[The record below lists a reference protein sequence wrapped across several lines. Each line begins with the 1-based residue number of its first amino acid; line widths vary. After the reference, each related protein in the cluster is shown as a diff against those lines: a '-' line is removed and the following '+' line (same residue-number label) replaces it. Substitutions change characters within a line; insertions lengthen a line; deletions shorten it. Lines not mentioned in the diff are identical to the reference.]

1 MDEVFLF
8 GKYEMLSLL
17 IDLKGEIILK
27 KKLLTLLT
35 LISMGFVTACAPEA
49 PESVVEEEQSEETVV
64 DESKKET
71 SYPLTIEDASGREV
85 IIEEEPERIVSTSPS
100 ETEILFALGLGEKI
114 VGVSDYADY
123 PKEALEIEKVGGVVD
138 PNAEAIIDLEP
149 DLVITGI
156 SMSNDVVDK
165 LANLDLK
172 IYKNDGQTL
181 EEILNNILKIGQV
194 VNAQLEAEELVADM
208 QADID
213 GVKAAVKDVEEEDKK
228 KVYLEFTP
236 GWTVGSGEFLDELIQ
251 VAGGINV
258 ASELDGWAEVNEE
271 KIIEEDP
278 DVILFAKDAVDFET
292 EEPLED
298 LIRER
303 SGWEKISA
311 IENDRVIGIDNNTVS
326 RIGPRVT
333 EALKKFAEAI
343 YPELYS
349 E

>member
-1 MDEVFLF
+1 M
-8 GKYEMLSLL
+8 
-17 IDLKGEIILK
+17 K
-27 KKLLTLLT
+27 KKLLTVLT
-35 LISMGFVTACAPEA
+35 LLSMAFVTACAPNDTE
-49 PESVVEEEQSEETVV
+49 PVVEEEVSEETVS
-64 DESKKET
+64 DESGKET
-71 SYPLTIEDASGREV
+71 KYPLTIEDASGRKITV
-85 IIEEEPERIVSTSPS
+85 EEEPEKIVSTSPS
-100 ETEILFALGLGEKI
+100 ETEILFALGLDDKI

-123 PKEALEIEKVGGVVD
+123 PEAALDKDKVGGVVD
-138 PNAEAIIDLEP
+138 PNAEAIIDLEA
-149 DLVITGI
+149 DIVISGI
-156 SMSNDVVDK
+156 SMSEDVVDK
-165 LANLDLK
+165 LANLDLT
-172 IYKNDGQTL
+172 IYKNDGQSL
-181 EEILNNILKIGQV
+181 DEILNNILKIGKL
-194 VNAQLEAEELVADM
+194 VNAQAEAEELVADM

-213 GVKAAVKDVEEEDKK
+213 EVKEAVKDVPEEEKQ

-278 DVILFAKDAVDFET
+278 DVILYAKDAVDFET

-303 SGWEKISA
+303 SGWENISA
-311 IENDRVIGIDNNTVS
+311 IENDRVIGIDENTVS

-333 EALKKFAEAI
+333 DALKKFAEAI

>member
-1 MDEVFLF
+1 
-8 GKYEMLSLL
+8 
-17 IDLKGEIILK
+17 
-27 KKLLTLLT
+27 
-35 LISMGFVTACAPEA
+35 MGFVTACAPNDTE
-49 PESVVEEEQSEETVV
+49 PVVEEELSEETVS
-64 DESKKET
+64 EENGKET
-71 SYPLTIEDASGREV
+71 EYPLTIEDASGREITV
-85 IIEEEPERIVSTSPS
+85 EEEPERIVSTSPS
-100 ETEILFALGLGEKI
+100 ETEILFALGQEDKI

-123 PKEALEIEKVGGVVD
+123 PEAALEKEKVGGVVD
-138 PNAEAIIDLEP
+138 PNAEAIIDLEA
-149 DLVITGI
+149 DIVITGI
-156 SMSNDVVDK
+156 SMSEDVVDK
-165 LANLDLK
+165 LANLDLT
-172 IYKNDGQTL
+172 IYKNDGQSL
-181 EEILNNILKIGQV
+181 EEILNNILKIGKL
-194 VNAQLEAEELVADM
+194 VNAQNEAEELVADM

-213 GVKAAVKDVEEEDKK
+213 EVKEAVKDVPEEEKQ

-258 ASELDGWAEVNEE
+258 ASELEGWAEVNEE

-278 DVILFAKDAVDFET
+278 DVILYAKDAVDFET

-311 IENDRVIGIDNNTVS
+311 IENDRVIGIDENTVS

-333 EALKKFAEAI
+333 DALKKFAEAI

>member
-1 MDEVFLF
+1 MA
-8 GKYEMLSLL
+8 
-17 IDLKGEIILK
+17 
-27 KKLLTLLT
+27 
-35 LISMGFVTACAPEA
+35 FVTACAPNDTE
-49 PESVVEEEQSEETVV
+49 PVVEEEVSEETVS
-64 DESKKET
+64 DESGKET
-71 SYPLTIEDASGREV
+71 KYPLTIEDASGRKITV
-85 IIEEEPERIVSTSPS
+85 EEEPEKIVSTSPS
-100 ETEILFALGLGEKI
+100 ETEILFALGLDDKI

-123 PKEALEIEKVGGVVD
+123 PEAALDKDKVGGVVD
-138 PNAEAIIDLEP
+138 PNAEAIIDLEA
-149 DLVITGI
+149 DIVISGI
-156 SMSNDVVDK
+156 SMSEDVVDK
-165 LANLDLK
+165 LANLDLT
-172 IYKNDGQTL
+172 IYKNDGQSL
-181 EEILNNILKIGQV
+181 DEILNNILKIGKL
-194 VNAQLEAEELVADM
+194 VNAQAEAEELVADM

-213 GVKAAVKDVEEEDKK
+213 EVKEAVKDVPEEEKQ

-278 DVILFAKDAVDFET
+278 DVILYAKDAVDFET

-303 SGWEKISA
+303 SGWENISA
-311 IENDRVIGIDNNTVS
+311 IENDRVIGIDENTVS

-333 EALKKFAEAI
+333 DALKKFAEAI

>member
-1 MDEVFLF
+1 MA
-8 GKYEMLSLL
+8 
-17 IDLKGEIILK
+17 
-27 KKLLTLLT
+27 
-35 LISMGFVTACAPEA
+35 FVTACAPNDTE
-49 PESVVEEEQSEETVV
+49 PVVEEEVSEETVS
-64 DESKKET
+64 DESGKET
-71 SYPLTIEDASGREV
+71 KYPLTIEDASGRKITV
-85 IIEEEPERIVSTSPS
+85 EEEPEKIVSTSPS
-100 ETEILFALGLGEKI
+100 ETEILFALGLDDKI

-123 PKEALEIEKVGGVVD
+123 PEAALDKDKVGGVVD
-138 PNAEAIIDLEP
+138 PNAEAIIDLEA
-149 DLVITGI
+149 DIVISGI
-156 SMSNDVVDK
+156 SMSEDVVDK
-165 LANLDLK
+165 LANLDLT
-172 IYKNDGQTL
+172 IYKNDGQSL
-181 EEILNNILKIGQV
+181 DEILNNILKIGKL
-194 VNAQLEAEELVADM
+194 VNAQAEAEELVADM

-213 GVKAAVKDVEEEDKK
+213 EVKEAVKDVPEEEKQ

-278 DVILFAKDAVDFET
+278 DVILYAKDAVDFET

-311 IENDRVIGIDNNTVS
+311 IENDRVIGIDENTVS

-333 EALKKFAEAI
+333 DALKKFAEAI

>member
-1 MDEVFLF
+1 
-8 GKYEMLSLL
+8 
-17 IDLKGEIILK
+17 
-27 KKLLTLLT
+27 
-35 LISMGFVTACAPEA
+35 
-49 PESVVEEEQSEETVV
+49 
-64 DESKKET
+64 
-71 SYPLTIEDASGREV
+71 
-85 IIEEEPERIVSTSPS
+85 
-100 ETEILFALGLGEKI
+100 
-114 VGVSDYADY
+114 
-123 PKEALEIEKVGGVVD
+123 
-138 PNAEAIIDLEP
+138 
-149 DLVITGI
+149 
-156 SMSNDVVDK
+156 
-165 LANLDLK
+165 
-172 IYKNDGQTL
+172 
-181 EEILNNILKIGQV
+181 
-194 VNAQLEAEELVADM
+194 EAEELVADM

-213 GVKAAVKDVEEEDKK
+213 EVKEAVKDVPEEEKQ

-278 DVILFAKDAVDFET
+278 DVILYAKDAVDFET

-303 SGWEKISA
+303 SGWENISA
-311 IENDRVIGIDNNTVS
+311 IENDRVIGIDENTVS

-333 EALKKFAEAI
+333 DALKKFAEAI